1 MFILLQAQKLHTTH
15 FVDAFQ
21 GYYEDSTEPGTCDC
35 RWFAAVYFLGRMMV
49 IYIVFGITEGE
60 TCYSLIGISMIF
72 LGVVMITLQPY
83 RSRKANTYNTILIL
97 FTAVACF
104 SITLFNDTEVEAHS
118 IAGIVLTLLE

>member
-1 MFILLQAQKLHTTH
+1 
-15 FVDAFQ
+15 
-21 GYYEDSTEPGTCDC
+21 
-35 RWFAAVYFLGRMMV
+35 MV

-118 IAGIVLTLLE
+118 IAGIVLTFIGVIYISPTVILIAYVTYCISDRLCKMC